1 LNVDVAAVGHG
12 NDVLSRQTIPA
23 ATQPTSMS
31 SRYLQLADANQQR
44 VILEVRPSVSKKKS
58 DGGYFGLLPTSR
70 VAYPEA
76 VRVNQSP
83 QALAPAGQG
92 SPLKTH
98 PRLSLGETDSLHNAL
113 SVQPT
118 SSSHIALRRRQNPCP
133 PLKLAPFLDTD
144 LTQFLPYALST
155 PSARTAVESPALSQ
169 TSSIDDWLKHKGQ
182 TLDTVSTPT
191 IATTETEV
199 TVLND
204 KRSNLLEGIRKLLEH
219 QRFLFLMAKAM
230 MQFGAPLHHL
240 EDNLSRMARHLS
252 ITATFTTLPGLVMIS
267 IEDEATLTS
276 ETRLIRGTT
285 GYDMHRLELTDRIF
299 RKVGKHEI
307 SVEKATRELN
317 DIVSAPPLFAWY
329 WQLLN
334 WGVISWSVCILAFN
348 GSWQDSL
355 AAFLLGVMIGFLEM
369 VASRVKS
376 FTNLFEVSISILCGF
391 IVTALERWL
400 CFGAVTLSA
409 AFIVLPGLQLTTGVI
424 ELASRNMHAGTV
436 RCAYALIVAAIIAFG
451 LNLGSIIFD
460 EMFAKPGSS
469 PDMSMA
475 TCSPVSQLWWLLAL
489 PVAVA
494 SLCMAVNIHIRH
506 WHACI
511 VVAGIMYSVFWVL
524 VMHLG
529 LKLVGPVVSAFVLGL
544 AANTWSRL
552 FKHNAYSVML
562 PGVLILVPGSVGVR
576 GIMGMFN
583 STAND
588 SSTQLIALMIQTA
601 LSIMTGLFASSLV
614 VYPRGKKQSAHITV

>member
-1 LNVDVAAVGHG
+1 
-12 NDVLSRQTIPA
+12 
-23 ATQPTSMS
+23 
-31 SRYLQLADANQQR
+31 
-44 VILEVRPSVSKKKS
+44 
-58 DGGYFGLLPTSR
+58 
-70 VAYPEA
+70 
-76 VRVNQSP
+76 
-83 QALAPAGQG
+83 
-92 SPLKTH
+92 
-98 PRLSLGETDSLHNAL
+98 
-113 SVQPT
+113 
-118 SSSHIALRRRQNPCP
+118 
-133 PLKLAPFLDTD
+133 
-144 LTQFLPYALST
+144 
-155 PSARTAVESPALSQ
+155 
-169 TSSIDDWLKHKGQ
+169 
-182 TLDTVSTPT
+182 
-191 IATTETEV
+191 
-199 TVLND
+199 
-204 KRSNLLEGIRKLLEH
+204 
-219 QRFLFLMAKAM
+219 
-230 MQFGAPLHHL
+230 
-240 EDNLSRMARHLS
+240 MARHLS

-436 RCAYALIVAAIIAFG
+436 RF
-451 LNLGSIIFD
+451 
-460 EMFAKPGSS
+460 
-469 PDMSMA
+469 
-475 TCSPVSQLWWLLAL
+475 
-489 PVAVA
+489 
-494 SLCMAVNIHIRH
+494 
-506 WHACI
+506 
-511 VVAGIMYSVFWVL
+511 AGIMYSVFWVL